1 MICDTSV
8 QELKYK
14 ALKEIATLEYEGR
27 LAEGLLGAAER
38 LVPGPKPSM
47 RCCIYKERAVMNER
61 LKMAMGGDK
70 SDPNIIEVMPVACDE
85 CPVAGVEVTQAC
97 RGCIAHHCMN
107 TCPKKAISIVDR
119 KAHIDK
125 SKCIECGRC
134 VTVCPYSA
142 IVKHTRP
149 CMNACKPNAI
159 SINDDMKAEINNDK
173 CIQCGA
179 CVYQCPFGAIM
190 DKSFILDAIRMLRE
204 SENNTKYHVYA
215 VVAPAISGQF
225 NLPLGKVVAGI
236 KKLGLYSV
244 VEAALGADMVAYN
257 EAAELAEKGILT
269 SSCCP
274 AFVRYI
280 ETQFP
285 KLKENISHN
294 PSPMV
299 EISKH
304 LKKLDPNSKVIFI
317 GPCTAKKA
325 EVRKEAVKPYVDLAL
340 TFEELQ
346 ALFDSREIEL
356 AKLEEE
362 PLDNASY
369 YGRIFA
375 RCGGLAEAV
384 AEALKE
390 QGITEEQ
397 FKLNAVACDGIANCR
412 MALLK
417 AQSGKREENF
427 IEGMACV
434 NGCIG
439 GAAALSHGPK
449 NRLAVDKYGKE
460 AKEKNIKDAIK
471 VYEL

>member
-1 MICDTSV
+1 
-8 QELKYK
+8 
-14 ALKEIATLEYEGR
+14 
-27 LAEGLLGAAER
+27 
-38 LVPGPKPSM
+38 
-47 RCCIYKERAVMNER
+47 
-61 LKMAMGGDK
+61 
-70 SDPNIIEVMPVACDE
+70 
-85 CPVAGVEVTQAC
+85 
-97 RGCIAHHCMN
+97 
-107 TCPKKAISIVDR
+107 
-119 KAHIDK
+119 
-125 SKCIECGRC
+125 
-134 VTVCPYSA
+134 
-142 IVKHTRP
+142 
-149 CMNACKPNAI
+149 
-159 SINDDMKAEINNDK
+159 
-173 CIQCGA
+173 
-179 CVYQCPFGAIM
+179 M

-236 KKLGLYSV
+236 KKLGIYSV

-257 EAAELAEKGILT
+257 EAAELAEKGFLT

-356 AKLEEE
+356 
-362 PLDNASY
+362 
-369 YGRIFA
+369 
-375 RCGGLAEAV
+375 EA
-384 AEALKE
+384 
-390 QGITEEQ
+390 
-397 FKLNAVACDGIANCR
+397 D
-412 MALLK
+412 
-417 AQSGKREENF
+417 
-427 IEGMACV
+427 
-434 NGCIG
+434 
-439 GAAALSHGPK
+439 
-449 NRLAVDKYGKE
+449 
-460 AKEKNIKDAIK
+460 
-471 VYEL
+471 

>member
-1 MICDTSV
+1 
-8 QELKYK
+8 
-14 ALKEIATLEYEGR
+14 
-27 LAEGLLGAAER
+27 
-38 LVPGPKPSM
+38 
-47 RCCIYKERAVMNER
+47 
-61 LKMAMGGDK
+61 
-70 SDPNIIEVMPVACDE
+70 
-85 CPVAGVEVTQAC
+85 
-97 RGCIAHHCMN
+97 MN

-142 IVKHTRP
+142 IVKYTRP

-236 KKLGLYSV
+236 KKLGIYSV

-257 EAAELAEKGILT
+257 EAAELAEKGFLT

-384 AEALKE
+384 AESLKE

-427 IEGMACV
+427 IEGMACI

>member
-70 SDPNIIEVMPVACDE
+70 SNPNIIEVMPVACDE

-142 IVKHTRP
+142 IVKYTRP

-236 KKLGLYSV
+236 KKLGIYSV

-257 EAAELAEKGILT
+257 EAAELAEKGFLT

-412 MALLK
+412 VALLK

-427 IEGMACV
+427 IEGMACI